1 MQGDDSAA
9 IGTVST
15 RAHSA
20 FDGSGRAI
28 DPSTCVVPILKETEP
43 GRLLLVGTGCYVT
56 RYGLVL
62 TAAHVLAELTARDT
76 LGAAYVM
83 HRAGESTTHMRR
95 IRSVSWLNEFDIGLA
110 QADNFLET
118 VPEQPLSNRRARLS
132 SRVPQVGESLV
143 TYAYPENAPLDFRG
157 RNSEPL
163 IRADYYDG
171 TVTGHI
177 DAGQRPRLQYFH
189 IETSVHVRSGASG
202 GPVFDSRGYVIGIA
216 SSGWDF
222 GEAADV
228 EPLSSVTL
236 VRDLASLTVPLNL
249 LPQDSWEARQ
259 LPAGESGRSWNM
271 RQLAEYG
278 HVDWAD
284 LGGHSP
290 GSEVV

>member
-1 MQGDDSAA
+1 M
-9 IGTVST
+9 
-15 RAHSA
+15 
-20 FDGSGRAI
+20 
-28 DPSTCVVPILKETEP
+28 VPILKETEP